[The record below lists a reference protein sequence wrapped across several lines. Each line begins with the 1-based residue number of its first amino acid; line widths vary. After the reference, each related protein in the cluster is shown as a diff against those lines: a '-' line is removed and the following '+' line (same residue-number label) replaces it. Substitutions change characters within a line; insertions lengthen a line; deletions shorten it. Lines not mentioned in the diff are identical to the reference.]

1 MPAAPLPAA
10 PLPVAPLTPYETTLA
25 ALGVAVAAGVP
36 TVLWG
41 GPGEGKT
48 SVVTATAAALGL
60 HLEVVLASVREPTDF
75 AGLPVVSGGRVT
87 LAAPDWAQRL
97 VDADARGVV
106 PAVFFDEVNT
116 ASPATQAALLRV
128 CSERVVGD
136 LALPA
141 STVVLAAAN
150 PPSVAADGWELAAP
164 MANRFCHLDW
174 RLPADVVAAGFLGG
188 WPAPLV
194 PVLPD
199 DLGPFVRQ
207 ALAAVSSYL
216 RVRPGDVSVLPSDP
230 AAAGRAFPTP
240 RTWEHAARLMAV
252 CEAAGSPAEVRRRVV
267 AGVVGEAAAL
277 QLLTFLEELDL
288 PDPEQVLADPSAF
301 VLPDRGDR
309 AYAALAAV
317 VAAVLSDPTPDR
329 WQAGVRVVAQAAA
342 QGKADVGAV
351 AMRTLV
357 QHRPAGTALPK
368 EIRAFVP
375 VLARAGLLAVS

>member
-1 MPAAPLPAA
+1 MTAAVPSPAPLS
-10 PLPVAPLTPYETTLA
+10 PYLTTLG

-48 SVVTATAAALGL
+48 SVVAATAEALGL

-75 AGLPVVSGGRVT
+75 AGLPVVTGGRVS
-87 LAAPDWAQRL
+87 LAPPDWAARL

-106 PAVFFDEVNT
+106 PAVFFDEVNC

-128 CSERVVGD
+128 CCDRVVGD

-174 RLPADVVAAGFLGG
+174 RLPADVVVAGFLGG
-188 WPAPLV
+188 WPAPVV
-194 PVLPD
+194 PSLPD
-199 DLGPFVRQ
+199 DLGPFLAQ
-207 ALAAVSSYL
+207 ARAAVSSYL
-216 RVRPGDVSVLPSDP
+216 RVRPGDVSVLPSD
-230 AAAGRAFPTP
+230 AAGAGRAFPTP
-240 RTWEHAARLMAV
+240 RTWDYAARLLAV
-252 CEAAGSPAEVRRRVV
+252 CDAAGSPAEVRRRAV

-288 PDPEQVLADPSAF
+288 PDPEQVLADPAAF
-301 VLPDRGDR
+301 VLPERGDR

-317 VAAVLSDPTPDR
+317 VAAVLADLTPER
-329 WQAGVRVVAQAAA
+329 WQAGVRVVAQAAE
-342 QGKADVGAV
+342 QGQADVGAV
-351 AMRTLV
+351 AMQTLV
-357 QHRPAGTALPK
+357 QHRPAATALPT

-375 VLARAGLLAVS
+375 VLTRAGLLAVS

>member
-1 MPAAPLPAA
+1 M
-10 PLPVAPLTPYETTLA
+10 TPYETTLG

-48 SVVTATAAALGL
+48 SVVAATAAALGL
-60 HLEVVLASVREPTDF
+60 HLEVVLASVREPSDF
-75 AGLPVVSGGRVT
+75 AGLPVVHGGRVS
-87 LAAPDWAQRL
+87 LAPPDWAQRL

-136 LALPA
+136 LPLPA

-188 WPAPLV
+188 WPAPVV

-199 DLGPFVRQ
+199 DLEPFLRQ
-207 ALAAVSSYL
+207 ALAQVSSYL
-216 RVRPGDVSVLPSDP
+216 RVRPSDVAVLPSDP

-240 RTWEHAARLMAV
+240 RTWELAARLLAV
-252 CEAAGSPAEVRRRVV
+252 CDAAGSEDEVRRRVV

-288 PDPEQVLADPSAF
+288 PDPEQVLADPDAF
-301 VLPDRGDR
+301 VLPERGDR

-317 VAAVLSDPTPDR
+317 VAAVLSAPTPAR

-351 AMRTLV
+351 AMQTLL
-357 QHRPAGTALPK
+357 QHRPAGTALPP

-375 VLARAGLLAVS
+375 VLTRAGLLAVS